1 MGGDGNGRNFA
12 AITVVAS
19 LCSLVSVTQKEKKEN
34 DIQRGIN
41 KDKEKK
47 IIVGGPLGNK
57 KKKVPISFQYKEA
70 LWVV

>member
-1 MGGDGNGRNFA
+1 MGGDGNGRNFV

-47 IIVGGPLGNK
+47 IIVGG
-57 KKKVPISFQYKEA
+57 V
-70 LWVV
+70 